1 MLQLIKLPRSD
12 DKVPIC
18 QCSPNLDD
26 VLRFCE
32 SCILKDSELLG
43 TILALYSQNCSENL
57 KGFTVLGKFGETLR
71 LFF

>member
-12 DKVPIC
+12 DKVVLVC
-18 QCSPNLDD
+18 QCSPPNLND

-43 TILALYSQNCSENL
+43 TILALYSQ
-57 KGFTVLGKFGETLR
+57 TVLKT
-71 LFF
+71 